1 MVLVVEILPHGKR
14 GAIYPWSISL
24 LLMTWRN
31 KEPGHWWAMILTK
44 LSQNIPVSAPEGLGF
59 FLFIL
64 FYFFVE
70 RHVLSCCE
78 LCILFIRLHVR
89 LVIINPI
96 ALTKLATA
104 QEKVYHGISCTALG
118 VVILYQVFMSH
129 IITFLSL
136 KVWVPSYHGLTRSIS
151 WLLMPWL
158 LVSPGHQQPW
168 YWLCK
173 LCRSLTPCLTQGR
186 ISITHVMSVCRN
198 DINCKYMFISLVQNQ
213 IW

>member
-1 MVLVVEILPHGKR
+1 MIYLHILSFFKIKMVLVVKILPHGKR
-14 GAIYPWSISL
+14 GAIYPWPVSL

-31 KEPGHWWAMILTK
+31 KEPEHRWAMILTK
-44 LSQNIPVSAPEGLGF
+44 LSRNIPVSASEGLKKIF
-59 FLFIL
+59 
-64 FYFFVE
+64 E
-70 RHVLSCCE
+70 EHVLSCCA
-78 LCILFIRLHVR
+78 LCILCIRLHAQ

-104 QEKVYHGISCTALG
+104 QEKVYQGILCTALG

-129 IITFLSL
+129 IITFLTL

-158 LVSPGHQQPW
+158 LASPGLQQLW

-173 LCRSLTPCLTQGR
+173 LRRSLSYTRKDFNYPC
-186 ISITHVMSVCRN
+186 HVSV
-198 DINCKYMFISLVQNQ
+198 
-213 IW
+213 